1 MDDAFIAESTLTFQQ
16 RAEGYA
22 TDADII
28 AALQQQSNVAVVD
41 ASAIPQEGEFGVPD
55 TQFQLTGLTSE
66 DKIFSPVPVELA
78 KPDGGTATV
87 TIIGVI
93 DSKIGSLAGLYTSQ
107 ETVAATY
114 PEQAITSY
122 YVALRDAE
130 QADTVAKA
138 VEAALVASGVQGY
151 SIRDELKDAQQQEA
165 GFLYLIQGFM
175 GLGLVVGIA
184 AVGVIAFRSVVE
196 RRQQIG
202 VLRALG
208 FQRGTVALS
217 FLIETGFVVGMG
229 AITGTVLGVNLSYN
243 L

>member
-1 MDDAFIAESTLTFQQ
+1 MDDAFIAESTLSFQQ
-16 RAEGYA
+16 RAEGY
-22 TDADII
+22 TSDADII

-41 ASAIPQEGEFGVPD
+41 VSAIPQEGNIGVPD
-55 TQFQLTGLTSE
+55 SQFLLTDLTVD
-66 DKIFSPVPVELA
+66 DKTFAPIPVELA
-78 KPDGGTATV
+78 KPDGGTAQV

-93 DSKIGSLAGLYTSQ
+93 DSKIGSLFGLYTSQ
-107 ETVAATY
+107 ETIAATY
-114 PEQAITSY
+114 PELASTSY
-122 YVALRDAE
+122 YVALRDGE

-138 VEAALVASGVQGY
+138 VEAALLERGVQGF

-208 FQRGTVALS
+208 YQRGMVSLG